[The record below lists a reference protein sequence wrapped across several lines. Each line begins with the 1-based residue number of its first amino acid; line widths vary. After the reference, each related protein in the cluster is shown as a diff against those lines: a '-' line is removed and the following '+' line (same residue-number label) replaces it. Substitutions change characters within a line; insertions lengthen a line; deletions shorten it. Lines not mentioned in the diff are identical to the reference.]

1 MEACRKKRNRARRER
16 RRRAHKRLMAANE
29 TEKTTKAQIRGGQ
42 KAWRAAKKRKHNKD
56 VQRQKQKQRRH
67 EEKNRQIWARLQA
80 ILATAKSTETTLL
93 QPAPAEEE
101 SQHHPL
107 GEKLIEKA
115 MTGQHWVAIGED
127 SEETAKASAGR
138 RVSDGILFRVT
149 VSINGRRCIALIDS
163 GASQSYI
170 APDTVTLCE
179 INCIPAVMHLEL
191 ADGSKIQSTEQ
202 TQDTICT
209 LGECIGKMS
218 FTVTQLLSNVDVV
231 LGMDWLKKWNPV
243 IDWRRQILYT
253 FIHGKWTQVR
263 GCLLD
268 ENQHCGTV
276 KVIDSSSCSDE
287 KKKKELEK
295 SDWTV
300 VQKPKLWQTVK
311 KNPMSKKVREASNE
325 EVNQ

>member
-29 TEKTTKAQIRGGQ
+29 AEKTTKAQIRGGQ
-42 KAWRAAKKRKHNKD
+42 KAWKAAKKRKHNKD
-56 VQRQKQKQRRH
+56 VQRQKQRQRRH

-127 SEETAKASAGR
+127 SEEIAKASAGR

-231 LGMDWLKKWNPV
+231 LGMDWLKEMESCYRLETPDPV
-243 IDWRRQILYT
+243 YIYSWKVDPSTRM
-253 FIHGKWTQVR
+253 FIG
-263 GCLLD
+263 
-268 ENQHCGTV
+268 
-276 KVIDSSSCSDE
+276 
-287 KKKKELEK
+287 
-295 SDWTV
+295 
-300 VQKPKLWQTVK
+300 
-311 KNPMSKKVREASNE
+311 
-325 EVNQ
+325 